1 MFLSLTV
8 RMDTL
13 FFLLL
18 CRCVQSSAF
27 VCFLASNLARESNN
41 IFYGWLQYHCG
52 SGARISIGVRHHQTS
67 PAQTPHNSEILSP
80 STHRI
85 TFFASVLLN
94 VNVSR
99 PLRVFGEGDAMREGI
114 FGPAYH
120 RGLKRDLTH
129 KK

>member
-85 TFFASVLLN
+85 TFFASVLERECESSTPS
-94 VNVSR
+94 VWR
-99 PLRVFGEGDAMREGI
+99 GGCDAGRNFWPCLSQG
-114 FGPAYH
+114 AKT
-120 RGLKRDLTH
+120 RSNA
-129 KK
+129 